1 MKNRILI
8 TLLFI
13 GMEAR
18 ASQTFQS
25 LEAAARA
32 KQAKLA
38 ESLAETAEGEAQKLI
53 TEARELLQSSQHMSG
68 ISLDKK
74 RTRQFASMAQ
84 KLAEFR
90 DETPELGIK
99 GMGMVNRLKTLEVKL
114 RNRVE
119 EFSGT
124 KMQQESTL
132 LPFNLDEA
140 DGQQSK

>member
-1 MKNRILI
+1 
-8 TLLFI
+8 
-13 GMEAR
+13 
-18 ASQTFQS
+18 
-25 LEAAARA
+25 
-32 KQAKLA
+32 
-38 ESLAETAEGEAQKLI
+38 
-53 TEARELLQSSQHMSG
+53 
-68 ISLDKK
+68 
-74 RTRQFASMAQ
+74 MAQ

>member
-74 RTRQFASMAQ
+74 ERANLQAWHRSWQNSEM
-84 KLAEFR
+84 KL
-90 DETPELGIK
+90 L
-99 GMGMVNRLKTLEVKL
+99 
-114 RNRVE
+114 
-119 EFSGT
+119 
-124 KMQQESTL
+124 
-132 LPFNLDEA
+132 NLV
-140 DGQQSK
+140 